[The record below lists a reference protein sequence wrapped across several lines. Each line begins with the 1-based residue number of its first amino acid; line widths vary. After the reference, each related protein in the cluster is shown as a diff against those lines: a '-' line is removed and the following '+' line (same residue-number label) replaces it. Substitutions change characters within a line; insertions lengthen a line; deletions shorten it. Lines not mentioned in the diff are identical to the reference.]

1 MEEKPNCPDCAVKP
15 GEFHQLGCD
24 VARCADTGIQRL
36 ANSCRTT
43 SCNTRWSG
51 IWPGIL
57 ECQEYGW
64 YAKWSLETGW
74 VRCDKDDPQ
83 GGEDLNRL
91 HVECNWD
98 RALQRMVRWTK
109 D

>member
-1 MEEKPNCPDCAVKP
+1 MEKSVEELPNCPDCAVKP
-15 GEFHQLGCD
+15 GEFHQDGCD
-24 VARCADTGIQRL
+24 VARCRWYGYQRL
-36 ANSCRTT
+36 NCSCKGL

-64 YAKWSLETGW
+64 YAKWSEETGW
-74 VRCDKDDPQ
+74 VRCDKDDPA

-91 HVECNWD
+91 RMECSWD
-98 RALQRMVRWTK
+98 VSLQRMVQ
-109 D
+109 